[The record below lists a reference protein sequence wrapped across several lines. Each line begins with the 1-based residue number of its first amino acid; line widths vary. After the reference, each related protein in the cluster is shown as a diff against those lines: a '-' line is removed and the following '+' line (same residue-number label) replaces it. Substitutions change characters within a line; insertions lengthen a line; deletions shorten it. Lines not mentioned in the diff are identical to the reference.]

1 MIPKVDHVVDIR
13 SQSLALGLENFFST
27 VSAAKRLRT
36 ALRSWKL
43 DTKFGSD
50 DLSSTEVVVSDCRN
64 DGERRRGKKSEQL
77 TKGGGRG
84 LISV

>member
-1 MIPKVDHVVDIR
+1 MIPKTDQVVDIR
-13 SQSLALGLENFFST
+13 SKSLAFGLENFFST

-50 DLSSTEVVVSDCRN
+50 DPLLFPSSTELALSDCGS
-64 DGERRRGKKSEQL
+64 DGECKKGKK
-77 TKGGGRG
+77 K
-84 LISV
+84 